1 MLFQV
6 KSWRS
11 WRSLWVRI
19 LALHD
24 IYLIINDWVGLGYLI
39 FVLITLDNY
48 ISLLHAMIIIWAF
61 QLLVFQ
67 VFVTLRLYMTR
78 RYVPPEVVV
87 FFSVYKVRHAGAP
100 PPHRERDAPRLM
112 FRCRERCNRRGRR
125 FRWPCCASLPCSTTC
140 CTTYPL
146 CATRRSSRSAS
157 ASPTRRPSATWRTL
171 GTAARQ
177 AAHRRC

>member
-1 MLFQV
+1 MRPKGVPSLTSAVATQYMSARPRISQMLFQV

-11 WRSLWVRI
+11 LRSLWVRI

-39 FVLITLDNY
+39 FVLITVDNY

-87 FFSVYKVRHAGAP
+87 FFSVYKVRPAF
-100 PPHRERDAPRLM
+100 PR
-112 FRCRERCNRRGRR
+112 
-125 FRWPCCASLPCSTTC
+125 T
-140 CTTYPL
+140 
-146 CATRRSSRSAS
+146 
-157 ASPTRRPSATWRTL
+157 
-171 GTAARQ
+171 
-177 AAHRRC
+177 